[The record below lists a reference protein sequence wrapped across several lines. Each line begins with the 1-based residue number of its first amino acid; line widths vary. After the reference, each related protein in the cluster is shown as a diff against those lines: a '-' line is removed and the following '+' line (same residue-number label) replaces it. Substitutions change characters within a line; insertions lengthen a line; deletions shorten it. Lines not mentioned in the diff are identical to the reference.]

1 MASSNSWLWI
11 GGGRASHIYVYRG
24 VVRQSEEH
32 VAAGPGQDRR
42 GGAWASLTWS
52 GQLGDCGDQ

>member
-11 GGGRASHIYVYRG
+11 GGVGRAIYIYVG
-24 VVRQSEEH
+24 VVRQSEH

-52 GQLGDCGDQ
+52 GQLGDCRDQ